1 MNRRESIPRS
11 GFQMPTGAR
20 YAQRPAN
27 TFSSRPYSNSFG
39 GYSPYTQQQ
48 PAQKKGLLSIF
59 NRNKSAQAG
68 SGNFFQ
74 GTSQPSSRGI
84 GNYLPGANQSTS
96 SGFGNFY
103 QGGGQSASTNLGG
116 MFQGSEQPAARGL
129 SSLLGGSQGT
139 GGSGVAGALS
149 MENIQRWV
157 GGTQQVIQT
166 AQQALP
172 MIQQYGPLVRNFPAM
187 WKLYRSL
194 KSDDTEK
201 DESADKQVSPKEDII
216 SEEKISSDD
225 SVHKA
230 PKPVRE
236 KDSVPRLY
244 V

>member
-1 MNRRESIPRS
+1 
-11 GFQMPTGAR
+11 MPTGVR
-20 YAQRPAN
+20 SAQRPAN
-27 TFSSRPYSNSFG
+27 PFSSRPNSSPFG
-39 GYSPYTQQQ
+39 GYSPFAQQQ

-59 NRNKSAQAG
+59 NRNKSAPAG

-74 GTSQPSSRGI
+74 GGSQPAARGISNFLPGASQPASSGI
-84 GNYLPGANQSTS
+84 GNFL
-96 SGFGNFY
+96 
-103 QGGGQSASTNLGG
+103 QGGGQSASTNFGG
-116 MFQGSEQPAARGL
+116 MMPGAAQPAARGIA
-129 SSLLGGSQGT
+129 SLLGGSQGT
-139 GGSGVAGALS
+139 GASGVAGALS

-157 GGTQQVIQT
+157 GGTQQMIQT

-201 DESADKQVSPKEDII
+201 DDSVDNSVSAEEDSII
-216 SEEKISSDD
+216 SDKVSSDD
-225 SVHKA
+225 PVHTE
-230 PKPVRE
+230 PKPVRQ